1 MFPNFCKNWDSQ
13 ARGWILHDKKVSID
27 QVWREIIYFYYES
40 EPMQVPESYP
50 GIKSWRCKAG
60 APCELAYRPLL
71 KYISGYLLKLC
82 DLAVCRAGFR
92 DQSNVKSVPKHN

>member
-27 QVWREIIYFYYES
+27 QVWREVIYFYYES

-50 GIKSWRCKAG
+50 GIKSW
-60 APCELAYRPLL
+60 
-71 KYISGYLLKLC
+71 
-82 DLAVCRAGFR
+82 
-92 DQSNVKSVPKHN
+92 